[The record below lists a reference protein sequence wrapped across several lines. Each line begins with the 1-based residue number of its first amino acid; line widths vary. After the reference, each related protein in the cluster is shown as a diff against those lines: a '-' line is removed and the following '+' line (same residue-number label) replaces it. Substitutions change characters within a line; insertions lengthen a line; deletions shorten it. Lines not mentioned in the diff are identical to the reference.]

1 MSGRATLILYGDT
14 QRATATEWI
23 RRLPPGTR
31 VEFKKPRRSL
41 DQNSLLWAILTEVS
55 MQAKLHGLKLSPE
68 DWKDV
73 FTASLK
79 KARIVTN
86 LDGDGFVQLG
96 LRTSDMTKEEMSNLI
111 DLIYAYGTQNGVTFS
126 EPKGGNHEA
135 A

>member
-1 MSGRATLILYGDT
+1 
-14 QRATATEWI
+14 
-23 RRLPPGTR
+23 
-31 VEFKKPRRSL
+31 
-41 DQNSLLWAILTEVS
+41 